1 MFSNGPGLNKC
12 LHLCTHTHTHK
23 PTSVNDQYGKQ
34 RSSPYKEILI
44 PQENYNIPLSIEVG
58 EIRPEIN

>member
-1 MFSNGPGLNKC
+1 MFAFV
-12 LHLCTHTHTHK
+12 HTHTHTHTHTHK

-44 PQENYNIPLSIEVG
+44 PQENYNISLSIEAG